1 MSCTSFWYILHILL
15 DSDVFGFLPRCLTR
29 QPAKASTGCWGELWE
44 GHAAWT
50 IVSWRCSSSQMYDF
64 LRESFRMNSRE
75 LLPCVSLLFVAPKVR
90 TSCPRLMVR
99 CAEDRLARGGEG
111 RGSVLLTEHHVVQLR
126 VLRPDSWAGNA
137 SMVQHFDGG
146 IWYCGVLGSE
156 DGAFSAKFSILAA
169 TALIDTNCNKSN

>member
-1 MSCTSFWYILHILL
+1 
-15 DSDVFGFLPRCLTR
+15 
-29 QPAKASTGCWGELWE
+29 
-44 GHAAWT
+44 
-50 IVSWRCSSSQMYDF
+50 MYDF

-126 VLRPDSWAGNA
+126 VLRPDS
-137 SMVQHFDGG
+137 
-146 IWYCGVLGSE
+146 
-156 DGAFSAKFSILAA
+156 
-169 TALIDTNCNKSN
+169 